1 MLFKNSFANT
11 AKNIFGNVR
20 NFGSQLPS
28 FLTKGLSTLNEGRNT
43 VKRLQDLKSKIDDVG
58 RKLQSEVPDNVSKT
72 VRGLSGKVDEGLNR
86 AGQELERGE
95 RIGNVLSGLF

>member
-43 VKRLQDLKSKIDDVG
+43 VKRLQDLKSKVDDVG
-58 RKLQSEVPDNVSKT
+58 KKLSGEVPQNVSKT
-72 VRGLSGKVDEGLNR
+72 VKDISEKIDSGLNR
-86 AGQELERGE
+86 AGSEIDRAS
-95 RIGNVLSGLF
+95 RVGNVLSGLF

>member
-28 FLTKGLSTLNEGRNT
+28 FLTKGLSSLNQARNE
-43 VKRLQDLKSKIDDVG
+43 VKKLQDIKSRVDEVG
-58 RKLQSEVPDNVSKT
+58 RQIANEVPENIQKT
-72 VRGLSGKVDEGLNR
+72 ARQLSGRVDEGLAK
-86 AGQELERGE
+86 AGSEIERGQ
-95 RIGNVLSGLF
+95 RIGSALSGLF